1 MPSNNEF
8 WKMYWSIPEPE
19 VQEMPTRRCKAC
31 SRITYVNFRA
41 ESVMDEWFRPRTL
54 VIGDFAYVV
63 KSAFA
68 GCYVCR
74 IIMIHILQ
82 SFTHI
87 SQMITC
93 YDIIKKVGLRL
104 SLDDELSLHCW
115 DGEGRQVQLS
125 DLSVAGV
132 IELWENQA
140 NESVDKTK
148 QQADDG
154 KNIRGGLRWERD
166 ETTGLVRLLECG
178 QSSEE
183 TSSRAVNTINR
194 SQMKTD

>member
-1 MPSNNEF
+1 MSSNNEF
-8 WKMYWSIPEPE
+8 QEMYWSLPEPE

-41 ESVMDEWFRPRTL
+41 DSVMDEWFRPRTL
-54 VIGDFAYVV
+54 VIGDFDYVV

-74 IIMIHILQ
+74 IIMTHILQ
-82 SFTHI
+82 SFTHL
-87 SQMITC
+87 SQMMTC
-93 YDIIKKVGLRL
+93 YHFIKKVGLRL

-115 DGEGRQVQLS
+115 DGEGRQVRLS

-132 IELWENQA
+132 IELWDNPA
-140 NESVDKTK
+140 NESGDKAK

-154 KNIRGGLRWERD
+154 EDIRGALRWESD
-166 ETTGLVRLLECG
+166 ETTGLVGLLECG

-183 TSSRAVNTINR
+183 PSSRAVQYN
-194 SQMKTD
+194 